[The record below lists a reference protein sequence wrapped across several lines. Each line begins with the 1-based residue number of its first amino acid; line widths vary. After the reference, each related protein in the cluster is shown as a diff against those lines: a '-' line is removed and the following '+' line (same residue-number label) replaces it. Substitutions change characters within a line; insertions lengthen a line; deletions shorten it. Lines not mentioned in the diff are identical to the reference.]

1 MSSVFDL
8 DVGKGTLLPEIGVT
22 VEVSG
27 ENQVSAGVDG
37 TGEPNDSGMLDGEPS
52 DSGVKEVETFLGGK
66 YHPRKSGKKQTKKSA
81 KKSAKK
87 PAKKSG
93 KKITVKGNKK
103 KGQSKWIMH
112 VKKFQK
118 SRNIGFGDAM
128 KHPDCKKTYKSM

>member
-1 MSSVFDL
+1 MASSFGI
-8 DVGKGTLLPEIGVT
+8 DVGDGSDLPKIGVT
-22 VEVSG
+22 LEVSG
-27 ENQVSAGVDG
+27 AEASAQVDG
-37 TGEPNDSGMLDGEPS
+37 VPNDSSVLDGVPG
-52 DSGVKEVETFLGGK
+52 DSGVREVETFLGGK